1 MLAPD
6 PVLSRLLLLP
16 LLAPL
21 LAVLLVAA
29 INPRPTTSLRLL
41 IWSLPALPLGAWIG
55 LAGAGGAALSAG
67 FTALA
72 LKQGAIPAPANP
84 RQEPAQAQRR
94 SSRRND
100 EDPGRQKPER
110 ASRSQPFT
118 PPAWSGPERAPQDPL
133 PTVSVPFRVI
143 RRGPATVAGP
153 VEQARATAMTPE
165 EGWDAPLAEDW

>member
-1 MLAPD
+1 
-6 PVLSRLLLLP
+6 VLSRLLLLP

-29 INPRPTTSLRLL
+29 INPRPTTSIRLL
-41 IWSLPALPLGAWIG
+41 IWSLPALPLGAWIA

-72 LKQGAIPAPANP
+72 LRQGAFPAPPSP
-84 RQEPAQAQRR
+84 RQEPAQRR
-94 SSRRND
+94 SSRRNG
-100 EDPGRQKPER
+100 EDPGRQEPVR

-143 RRGPATVAGP
+143 RRGPATASGP
-153 VEQARATAMTPE
+153 VGQARATAMTFE
-165 EGWDAPLAEDW
+165 EGWDVPLADDW